1 MNWKFISLISL
12 GFGSLCYG
20 LISSA
25 ADNYLSKNAADM
37 AVERR
42 AEGVEEDL
50 KWANDNIRK
59 ADEINDTVFDLCLG
73 KHPEG
78 RDDII
83 HSKSDD
89 KAEHHTNAFGR
100 VQQLTDQYH
109 RQHIRNRCDP
119 SDDQTSEKLY
129 PCVTGIFK

>member
-1 MNWKFISLISL
+1 MSNKKARSEHSLDRKRL
-12 GFGSLCYG
+12 YDQVRQPQTDN
-20 LISSA
+20 
-25 ADNYLSKNAADM
+25 ADH
-37 AVERR
+37 
-42 AEGVEEDL
+42 
-50 KWANDNIRK
+50 RK